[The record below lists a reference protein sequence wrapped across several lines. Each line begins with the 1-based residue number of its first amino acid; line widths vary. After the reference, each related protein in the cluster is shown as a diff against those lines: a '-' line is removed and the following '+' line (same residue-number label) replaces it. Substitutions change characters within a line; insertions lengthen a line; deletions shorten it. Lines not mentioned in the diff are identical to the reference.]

1 MMIKYLYS
9 LFQIIRIYDFVI
21 IIIVY
26 VCVYTRVVLD
36 GLCVLGETGNT
47 SLAYVRRT
55 IDSALYHGRFIHL
68 RGGMASV
75 ESCSLFL

>member
-9 LFQIIRIYDFVI
+9 LFQIIRIYDFVV

-36 GLCVLGETGNT
+36 GLCVLG
-47 SLAYVRRT
+47 
-55 IDSALYHGRFIHL
+55 
-68 RGGMASV
+68 
-75 ESCSLFL
+75 